1 MEHKDVLFSA
11 GTNGAI
17 FAWELN
23 LIFSNEFAE
32 EELKRVEEKADF
44 DYRKYLAY
52 STPWFEPENILCIVD
67 LPNINFL
74 ATGSC
79 DNKIRLWD
87 LRTSS
92 KVDRFEDKA
101 GVKGVDGTKSETAT
115 KNTKGKDK
123 NKDRGKDK
131 NKEKSSMRKNQN
143 DADKNSGDKGTTK
156 NIDFSLITK
165 EPTKELIGHQK
176 AVREIAYSEKHKI
189 LVS

>member
-1 MEHKDVLFSA
+1 VLFSA

-17 FAWELN
+17 FAWDLN
-23 LIFSNEFAE
+23 LIFSNEFADE
-32 EELKRVEEKADF
+32 EFKRKEEKKDF
-44 DYRKYLAY
+44 DYKKYLEY
-52 STPWFEPENILCIVD
+52 NTPWFEQENILCIVD

-74 ATGSC
+74 ATGSA

-92 KVDRFEDKA
+92 KIDRTEEKA
-101 GVKGVDGTKSETAT
+101 HKDGMKIDSSGKATFMNGKSQ
-115 KNTKGKDK
+115 G
-123 NKDRGKDK
+123 G
-131 NKEKSSMRKNQN
+131 NQ
-143 DADKNSGDKGTTK
+143 GTSKKAKTV
-156 NIDFSLITK
+156 NEGIDYNQITK